1 MWAPFGVDVAGRRI
15 DRGDVMDRRNRTGSG
30 HDHEQTHRVG
40 RRWRLLLASLVL
52 IAAGGPTAKAA
63 YWNVFNVEGE
73 SSATAQIVTYDTLAA
88 C

>member
-1 MWAPFGVDVAGRRI
+1 MWPGGVSTEGTSWTAETEPDAG
-15 DRGDVMDRRNRTGSG
+15 MTTSK
-30 HDHEQTHRVG
+30 THRVG